1 LISAGGNT
9 KNKKGSNMKWHDIT
23 IKYKDEWVL
32 LEVKKADKNLTI
44 KEGKVLSHSKD
55 KNEIYNRLLALK
67 PKSFAIEYT
76 GKIPDDLSVV
86 LIEL

>member
-1 LISAGGNT
+1 MNP
-9 KNKKGSNMKWHDIT
+9 NMKWHDI
-23 IKYKDEWVL
+23 ILKYKDEWVL

-44 KEGKVLSHSKD
+44 TEGKVLSHSKD
-55 KNEIYNRLLALK
+55 KNEIYNRLLTLK

-86 LIEL
+86 LFEW